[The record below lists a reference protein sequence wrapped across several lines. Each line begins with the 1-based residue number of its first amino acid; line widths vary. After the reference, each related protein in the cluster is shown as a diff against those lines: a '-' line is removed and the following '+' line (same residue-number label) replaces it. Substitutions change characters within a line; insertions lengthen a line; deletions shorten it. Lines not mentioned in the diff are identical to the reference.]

1 MQNVDR
7 KELAWQVGTIL
18 YLWLVEKAI
27 LGGKLFMCFR
37 EKELDY
43 EYGSS
48 EHLFMHSGTPPLLMK
63 RPYEC
68 ISYRPP
74 AKNNPETGQVIWW
87 QLNLFFSA
95 LSVLD
100 QKKTIVLKCPITEN
114 NQFSDFLQIEH
125 RTHIKLEGT
134 RHEQDSGNHGYL
146 FLH

>member
-1 MQNVDR
+1 
-7 KELAWQVGTIL
+7 
-18 YLWLVEKAI
+18 
-27 LGGKLFMCFR
+27 MCFR
-37 EKELDY
+37 EKEIDY
-43 EYGSS
+43 EYDSS
-48 EHLFMHSGTPPLLMK
+48 EHLFMHSGTRPRNIIMK
-63 RPYEC
+63 KPYDC

-114 NQFSDFLQIEH
+114 NQFSDLLQIEH